1 MWFFKPK
8 KAPDIEA
15 RLNEID
21 LFRNLLIDVLEE
33 GEGETLENAIEI
45 LNGVLD
51 TRVQELRKRV
61 TQ

>member
-21 LFRNLLIDVLEE
+21 LFRNLLIEVLEE

-51 TRVQELRKRV
+51 TRVQELRKGV